1 MAILQMQKFSIC
13 ALKTN
18 RQAILDEL
26 QSLGVTELNF
36 NFKYA
41 KSKYLKREDTSDKK
55 QIYDK
60 NIQQIERALEIMDQ
74 YDEGKKS
81 LLAGLEGK
89 DLLSREEYTE
99 VLKEN
104 DDIRG
109 ITADVNRLAKVISTC
124 RSENQRLEGQ
134 IEALTPWMALDV
146 PMNCD
151 GTEKSSLL
159 IGSVPGAFSEQ
170 ALGEAI
176 AKGAPGLT
184 AYQLDLLFSEKTGT
198 YFAVTCLKT
207 DAEKLE
213 HALREIGFVR
223 PSIAENKVPEELA
236 ESYRKQIEENNK
248 TIENS
253 IAAIRATIPERKRLE
268 ILSDEYRVKAE
279 KYRVLGEIPQSRKT
293 FFVTG
298 YLPVQ
303 AIPVIEKKVIEP
315 YGCAF
320 ELGDIK
326 GEAPVLLKNNPFS
339 RTYEGVLESYGLP
352 HKGEFDP
359 TVIMSVFYAVFFG
372 MMLSDFGYGL
382 LLFIGSLFLLLK
394 FPRMED
400 KMRQSI
406 KLFCIGGISTM
417 FWGIMYG
424 SYFGDIVDTI
434 SREFFGHQ
442 VHIPAL
448 WFEPLNDPMRLL
460 VYCLIFGLIHLFM
473 GVALQAY
480 NYLKKGKVWDFICDD
495 VFWYAFLIGLILMLL
510 PTEIMASIIQKQLVF
525 PDWLNLLAR
534 ILAIAGAVG
543 IILFAGRRAKK
554 PVKRILLG
562 IYDIY
567 GITGWLS
574 DVLSY
579 SRLLALGMATGVI
592 ASVVNMIGTMFGSGV
607 IKLIIFIVVFIV
619 GTALS
624 LFINTLGAY
633 VHSNRLEFVEFFGKF
648 YEGGGRPFEPFKKNT
663 KYVDVK
669 EEN

>member
-124 RSENQRLEGQ
+124 RSENQKLEGQ

-359 TVIMSVFYAVFFG
+359 TVIMSVFYAVF
-372 MMLSDFGYGL
+372 
-382 LLFIGSLFLLLK
+382 
-394 FPRMED
+394 
-400 KMRQSI
+400 
-406 KLFCIGGISTM
+406 
-417 FWGIMYG
+417 WGIMYG

-525 PDWLNLLAR
+525 PNWLNLLAR

-543 IILFAGRRAKK
+543 IILFAGRRSKK